1 MGCEEMRELAPEIAL
16 GVLDGEQR
24 AEALR
29 HLATCADCRREVEQ
43 LSQVA
48 DELLMLAPVQEPP
61 AGFESRVV
69 EAIGLRPQPRRAR
82 RWTARRLV
90 MRIGPA
96 LATAAVTAGVLV
108 SVYHDDHITAERY
121 RDTLAHAHGQ
131 YFQAEP
137 LRDDAGARGG
147 VAFGYQGSPSWLL
160 VTVGGAHRDD
170 VAGGELVTKDGR
182 TIPLPALEL
191 GRDGSWG
198 GAIPVRL
205 YRVSSVRLVGAG
217 GAKLLQAS
225 FPSGVSETD

>member
-1 MGCEEMRELAPEIAL
+1 MRELAPEIAL

-48 DELLMLAPVQEPP
+48 DELVMLAPVQEPP

-96 LATAAVTAGVLV
+96 LATQP
-108 SVYHDDHITAERY
+108 R
-121 RDTLAHAHGQ
+121 
-131 YFQAEP
+131 
-137 LRDDAGARGG
+137 
-147 VAFGYQGSPSWLL
+147 
-160 VTVGGAHRDD
+160 
-170 VAGGELVTKDGR
+170 
-182 TIPLPALEL
+182 
-191 GRDGSWG
+191 
-198 GAIPVRL
+198 
-205 YRVSSVRLVGAG
+205 
-217 GAKLLQAS
+217 
-225 FPSGVSETD
+225 

>member
-48 DELLMLAPVQEPP
+48 DELVMLAPVQEPP

-96 LATAAVTAGVLV
+96 LATQP
-108 SVYHDDHITAERY
+108 R
-121 RDTLAHAHGQ
+121 
-131 YFQAEP
+131 
-137 LRDDAGARGG
+137 
-147 VAFGYQGSPSWLL
+147 
-160 VTVGGAHRDD
+160 
-170 VAGGELVTKDGR
+170 
-182 TIPLPALEL
+182 
-191 GRDGSWG
+191 
-198 GAIPVRL
+198 
-205 YRVSSVRLVGAG
+205 
-217 GAKLLQAS
+217 
-225 FPSGVSETD
+225 